1 MTKPQ
6 REVPR
11 ESDLTIIDVA
21 AYREMTIEYVSVP
34 DLADAPRNR
43 DARAATQDE
52 IAGINDELRLQ
63 SCWPPPVLLDVDGV
77 KRLMPNNPVA
87 EAMFDAAPG
96 LRIWRER
103 LVPSAI
109 ALTALYEADSW
120 TLPTGETIDPKTRS
134 YFLHSLDSIAV
145 RARAAIMSDVA
156 GRHVGSDGNVTRW
169 TSIACGAA
177 IPVLDAITKHVGS
190 QGVDLKL
197 VDIDQNAL
205 DHARVKALARRL
217 VEHKDFELLN
227 RNVIKDLIVSDKLVH
242 ELGPQSQ
249 DLVDMLGIFEYI
261 DEDFDGF
268 KSAAAF
274 LANAFRLV
282 KPGGALVAANML
294 DTHPQLHFNQRAIG
308 WPRLFPRSLEQIYAI
323 ITDAGI
329 DPAWVTVTIAEDRVY
344 AVFEIAKPDPTDV
357 AEPVAA

>member
-1 MTKPQ
+1 
-6 REVPR
+6 
-11 ESDLTIIDVA
+11 
-21 AYREMTIEYVSVP
+21 
-34 DLADAPRNR
+34 
-43 DARAATQDE
+43 
-52 IAGINDELRLQ
+52 
-63 SCWPPPVLLDVDGV
+63 
-77 KRLMPNNPVA
+77 
-87 EAMFDAAPG
+87 MFDAAPG

-120 TLPTGETIDPKTRS
+120 TLPTGEPIDPKTRS

-145 RARAAIMSDVA
+145 RARAAIMSDLA
-156 GRHVGSDGNVTRW
+156 GRHVGSDGNATRW

-197 VDIDQNAL
+197 VDIDQSAF
-205 DHARVKALARRL
+205 DRARDK
-217 VEHKDFELLN
+217 VEYEDFDLLN
-227 RNVIKDLIVSDKLVH
+227 RNVIKDLIVSDKLVQ
-242 ELGPQSQ
+242 ELGPESQ

-261 DEDFDGF
+261 VEDFDGF

-308 WPRLFPRSLEQIYAI
+308 WPQVFPRSVEQIYDI

-344 AVFEIAKPDPTDV
+344 AVFESPNRTRPTPPSQSPHSGI
-357 AEPVAA
+357 E